1 MIEKIPLNSL
11 KFFYFVA
18 KCGSVTAAAEKLFVT
33 QSAVSKQIHNLEE
46 YLNIVLFV
54 RKNKTLVITSD
65 GQKLFNCCH
74 HVFSQLDECLINLNN
89 NGKKQ
94 LILSCEPTISMKWL
108 IPRLSKFKELG
119 HDFEIVLLTGGGVVD
134 FEKNKIDIAI
144 RRNDFSWG
152 EHIYSEKIVDEYIV
166 IARKT
171 NFHVNT
177 ELLISTSR
185 PKFFYNMSKIFGI
198 KDSLSKYSK
207 TELEHFYLCLEG
219 CLAGLGDTIIS
230 IYMIEKELECNLLK
244 KISTPVHD
252 GSSYYLLSH
261 TAFETDHRK
270 IIFLNWL
277 RHEMYESQVRLINL
291 TGEVGIAKSNPYTTT
306 L

>member
-1 MIEKIPLNSL
+1 MIERISLNSL

-18 KCGSVTAAAEKLFVT
+18 KYGSVTLAAKKLFVT
-33 QSAVSKQIHNLEE
+33 QSAVSKQIYNLEE
-46 YLNIVLFV
+46 SLNIVLFI
-54 RKNKTLVITSD
+54 RKNKTLVITPE
-65 GQKLFNCCH
+65 GEMLFNCCQRL
-74 HVFSQLDECLINLNN
+74 FNQLDECLIKLNN
-89 NGKKQ
+89 NEQKQ

-119 HDFEIVLLTGGGVVD
+119 HDFEIVLLTGGGIVD

-144 RRNDFSWG
+144 RRNDFNWG
-152 EHIYSEKIVDEYIV
+152 EHIYSEKIADEYIV
-166 IARKT
+166 IAQKT
-171 NFHVNT
+171 NSHANT

-185 PKFFYNMSKIFGI
+185 PDFYKNINKIFGL
-198 KDSLSKYSK
+198 KDILSKYSK
-207 TELEHFYLCLEG
+207 TKMEHFYLCLEG

-244 KISTPVHD
+244 KVSTPVQD

-261 TAFETDHRK
+261 TAFETDSRK

-277 RHEMYESQVRLINL
+277 RQEMYVSQSQLISQ
-291 TGEVGIAKSNPYTTT
+291 T
-306 L
+306 